1 MHEIR
6 IPKLGMDTTEAE
18 IKAWL
23 VKIGD
28 RVEKGTPL
36 LEVETEKADVILEA
50 QVAGVVREIRAT
62 PGSVVTIGSEVV
74 GLIEESVA

>member
-28 RVEKGTPL
+28 RVAPGTPL
-36 LEVETEKADVILEA
+36 LEVETEKTDVVIEA
-50 QVAGVVREIRAT
+50 QVAGVVREIRASAGDVVAI
-62 PGSVVTIGSEVV
+62 GSVI
-74 GLIEESVA
+74 GLIEESAA

>member
-28 RVEKGTPL
+28 RVEPGTPL

-74 GLIEESVA
+74 GLIEESAG